1 MAMTPK
7 LQLLRQRIVQTPVNR
22 RGHRQY
28 GSELRQDICSY
39 AAKRHAQGDSHNET
53 AKALGLPGVTLSHWL
68 NKTPVNPQRK
78 KQPVGF
84 RPVALRASKLD
95 TTGLQADNL
104 GHSTQVRGILP
115 TDRFPTTYKGDL
127 CNLTDFA
134 VDWTFGQ
141 AQACLSDT
149 RPTVTS
155 LVPSTWNF
163 ESWDFIIHS
172 ILTS

>member
-28 GSELRQDICSY
+28 GSELRQDICRY
-39 AAKRHAQGDSHNET
+39 AATRHAQGDSHNET

-104 GHSTQVRGILP
+104 GHSTQVSRPVVVLP
-115 TDRFPTTYKGDL
+115 GGVRIEGL
-127 CNLTDFA
+127 A
-134 VDWTFGQ
+134 VEEL
-141 AQACLSDT
+141 AELVRSYRCLS
-149 RPTVTS
+149 
-155 LVPSTWNF
+155 
-163 ESWDFIIHS
+163 
-172 ILTS
+172 